1 MVLLIKL
8 SVIVCYGLLNKEP
21 FELKNCNWNSIEAGL
36 DRRRRAW
43 VATMFVS
50 FFCGWAGSAAADSTS
65 TYRVLHV
72 MSYHES
78 WEWNQDQFKGFKDAL
93 TGLDVDYRVEAMDTK
108 NNPDEAWKKAKG
120 QSIQVLIDEWQ
131 PDLVYTNDDDAQNY
145 VARHYVGS
153 AIPFVFSGVNAAPAT
168 YGFTGSPNITG
179 VLEQEHSLQ
188 TIRLLQQIVPD
199 VRRIAVIVD
208 QGPTWPGVIERLQQ
222 ALAADHEVEIVAVDT
237 IKTFAE
243 YQRKILDYQGKVDA
257 LGILGVFGFKDEAG
271 NNVPYQN
278 VLQWTAENS
287 TLPDFSFWGDRPEL
301 GTLCAMRV
309 SGLAQGNGAG
319 KMARA
324 ILLGEQQAS
333 DFSME
338 PTLKG
343 EPVISL
349 ARARKLGI
357 QVPTSLLLNAR
368 VVTSFRWDL

>member
-1 MVLLIKL
+1 M
-8 SVIVCYGLLNKEP
+8 
-21 FELKNCNWNSIEAGL
+21 
-36 DRRRRAW
+36 
-43 VATMFVS
+43 
-50 FFCGWAGSAAADSTS
+50 ADSPA

-93 TGLDVDYRVEAMDTK
+93 SGLDVEYRVEAMDTK
-108 NNPDEAWKKAKG
+108 NNPDETWKEAKG
-120 QSIQVLIDEWQ
+120 QSIRALIDEWQ

-153 AIPFVFSGVNAAPAT
+153 AIPFVFSGVNATPAK

-188 TIRLLQQIVPD
+188 TIRLLRQIVPD

-237 IKTFAE
+237 IKTFAG
-243 YQRKILDYQGKVDA
+243 YQRKILAYQDKVDA
-257 LGILGVFGFKDEAG
+257 LGILGVFGLKDEAG
-271 NNVPYQN
+271 NNVPYQH
-278 VLQWTAENS
+278 VLRWTAENS

-333 DFSME
+333 DFPME

-357 QVPTSLLLNAR
+357 PVPTSLLLNAR
-368 VVTSFRWDL
+368 VITNFRWDL